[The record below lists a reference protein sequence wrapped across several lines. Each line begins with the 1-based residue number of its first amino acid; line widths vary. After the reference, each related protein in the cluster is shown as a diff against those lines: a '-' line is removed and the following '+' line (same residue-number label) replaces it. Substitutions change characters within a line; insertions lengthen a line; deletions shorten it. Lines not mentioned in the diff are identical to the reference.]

1 LYAKF
6 RTNPTD
12 RYNRKRIEKAVQDF
26 SGSVVSA
33 QKACWQ
39 GRAETGSMMIVGVL
53 TAHLSMQGVT
63 SLKGKRSIV
72 KSVIGRLKSRFN
84 ISISEVDHQDSKTSA
99 VIGISIVSN
108 DTHFIDQQFD
118 AIINFMRNDGRFY
131 LGQIE
136 RETFS

>member
-1 LYAKF
+1 
-6 RTNPTD
+6 
-12 RYNRKRIEKAVQDF
+12 
-26 SGSVVSA
+26 
-33 QKACWQ
+33 
-39 GRAETGSMMIVGVL
+39 MIVGVI

-84 ISISEVDHQDSKTSA
+84 VSIAEVDYQDSKTSA
-99 VIGISIVSN
+99 VIAMAIVSN
-108 DTHFIDQQFD
+108 ETRFIDQQFD
-118 AIINFMRNDGRFY
+118 ALINFMRNDGRFY

>member
-1 LYAKF
+1 
-6 RTNPTD
+6 
-12 RYNRKRIEKAVQDF
+12 
-26 SGSVVSA
+26 
-33 QKACWQ
+33 
-39 GRAETGSMMIVGVL
+39 MIVGVL
-53 TAHLSMQGVT
+53 TTHLSMQGVT

-72 KSVIGRLKSRFN
+72 KSLIGRLKSRFN

-131 LGQIE
+131 LSQIQ

>member
-1 LYAKF
+1 
-6 RTNPTD
+6 
-12 RYNRKRIEKAVQDF
+12 
-26 SGSVVSA
+26 
-33 QKACWQ
+33 
-39 GRAETGSMMIVGVL
+39 MIVGVL
-53 TAHLSMQGVT
+53 TAHLSMQGIT

-108 DTHFIDQQFD
+108 ETHFIDQQFD

-136 RETFS
+136 REKFS